1 MRRTVGMARQGEKMK
16 KIVFMVLIAVALASS
31 PADAQSRG
39 TSFGKLCAAAPYVN
53 SDGSQLAAH
62 KTEIYLLRHG
72 IARGRAVPQ
81 TDTNKIKDY
90 NWLLESD
97 GIDEET
103 HPSGY
108 GYYFYNE

>member
-1 MRRTVGMARQGEKMK
+1 MR

-31 PADAQSRG
+31 PAGAQSRG
-39 TSFGKLCAAAPYVN
+39 TNFGKLCAAAPKEY
-53 SDGSQLAAH
+53 SGDRAELAAS

-72 IARGRAVPQ
+72 IARGRTASQPTMDNRQ
-81 TDTNKIKDY
+81 DY

>member
-1 MRRTVGMARQGEKMK
+1 MK

-39 TSFGKLCAAAPYVN
+39 TNFGKLCAAAPKKN
-53 SDGSQLAAH
+53 SDGPELAAR

-72 IARGRAVPQ
+72 IARGRAASQPQ
-81 TDTNKIKDY
+81 TNNMQDY

-97 GIDEET
+97 GINEET